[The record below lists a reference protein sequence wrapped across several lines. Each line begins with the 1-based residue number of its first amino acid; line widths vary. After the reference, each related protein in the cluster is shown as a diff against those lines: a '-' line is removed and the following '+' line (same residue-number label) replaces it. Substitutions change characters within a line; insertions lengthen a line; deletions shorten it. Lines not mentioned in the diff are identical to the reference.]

1 MTQGDFQDKA
11 MAELSAIRVS
21 LGQLTIAQAS
31 HEKVDDRR
39 FGSIAAWTKGLA
51 FLVIAAALAH
61 LGIR

>member
-1 MTQGDFQDKA
+1 